1 MPQCRVGSSRGSDK
15 CSILLSSS
23 DGQACVPECESRFH
37 VLLGPSHMELH
48 ISPSFLGSVS
58 CTVTPHDYLV
68 CEILSS
74 MCKLKNCDLVIRD
87 LMVQDT
93 HTKNVILPRYSCL
106 SHSVLKQLSASS
118 LELGDPITL
127 ALSALVSEELF

>member
-58 CTVTPHDYLV
+58 YAQCPHDYLV

-74 MCKLKNCDLVIRD
+74 MCKLKNCDLRH
-87 LMVQDT
+87 T
-93 HTKNVILPRYSCL
+93 HTKCNFAKVQLFKSLCPETAERIQPR
-106 SHSVLKQLSASS
+106 AW
-118 LELGDPITL
+118 
-127 ALSALVSEELF
+127 

>member
-1 MPQCRVGSSRGSDK
+1 
-15 CSILLSSS
+15 
-23 DGQACVPECESRFH
+23 
-37 VLLGPSHMELH
+37 MELH

-58 CTVTPHDYLV
+58 YAQCPHDYLV

-74 MCKLKNCDLVIRD
+74 MCKLKNCDLRH
-87 LMVQDT
+87 T
-93 HTKNVILPRYSCL
+93 HTQNVILPRYSYL